1 MLLFVEINLL
11 VFFSALIFSK
21 NVLLF
26 KMFMEYLKEYRTNM
40 ASSYYEIF
48 IFFFVMN
55 LTYIQG
61 FFINIIYFFKN
72 LGICH
77 DADIT
82 DIEGL
87 PEAIPRGIF
96 KHITLIEEAAAS
108 FVTFNMETTDLGKL
122 YFCN

>member
-1 MLLFVEINLL
+1 
-11 VFFSALIFSK
+11 
-21 NVLLF
+21 
-26 KMFMEYLKEYRTNM
+26 
-40 ASSYYEIF
+40 
-48 IFFFVMN
+48 MN

-82 DIEGL
+82 YIESL

>member
-1 MLLFVEINLL
+1 MK
-11 VFFSALIFSK
+11 FS
-21 NVLLF
+21 
-26 KMFMEYLKEYRTNM
+26 Y
-40 ASSYYEIF
+40 
-48 IFFFVMN
+48 FFFVMN

-82 DIEGL
+82 DTESL